1 MQPMDVIEKGAH
13 MSKGLLLMDIQ
24 HGTTGRYGAN
34 SEYLDR
40 VVAAQAKAEDAG
52 IPVVLIRVGFEPGYP
67 EVSER
72 NKSFSAVKRSG
83 SLVLGEQ
90 STEVEPRL
98 LRGKGE
104 LVVTKKRISAF
115 AGSDLLEVLRARDVN
130 HLVLAGIAT
139 GGVVLSTIRQ
149 AADLDFR
156 LTVLSDLC
164 LDLDEEVHRVLI
176 EKVFPRHGDVET
188 SADWTP

>member
-1 MQPMDVIEKGAH
+1 MGKA
-13 MSKGLLLMDIQ
+13 LLLMDIQ
-24 HGTTGRYGAN
+24 HGTTGRYGAT
-34 SEYLDR
+34 SEYFDR
-40 VVAAQAKAEDAG
+40 AVAAQAKAEEVRV
-52 IPVVLIRVGFEPGYP
+52 PVILVRVGFSPGYP

-72 NKSFSAVKRSG
+72 NKSFAAVKETG
-83 SLVLGEQ
+83 NLLLGDP

-98 LRGKGE
+98 LRGRGE

-115 AGSDLLEVLRARDVN
+115 AGSDLLEILRARDVD

-139 GGVVLSTIRQ
+139 GGVVLSTVRQ

-164 LDLDEEVHRVLI
+164 LDRDEEVHRVLV
-176 EKVFPRHGDVET
+176 EKVFPRHGDVIA
-188 SADWTP
+188 SADWKP

>member
-1 MQPMDVIEKGAH
+1 MGTA
-13 MSKGLLLMDIQ
+13 LLLMDIK
-24 HGTTGRYGAN
+24 HGTTGRYGAT
-34 SEYLDR
+34 SEYFDR
-40 VVAAQAKAEDAG
+40 VVAAQSKAEQVG
-52 IPVVLIRVGFEPGYP
+52 TPVILVRVGFSPGYP
-67 EVSER
+67 EVSDR
-72 NKSFSAVKRSG
+72 NKSFAAVKEAG
-83 SLVLGEQ
+83 SLLLGDV

-115 AGSDLLEVLRARDVN
+115 AGSDLLEILRAREVD

-164 LDLDEEVHRVLI
+164 LDRDEEIHRVLI
-176 EKVFPRHGDVET
+176 DKVFPRHGDVVT
-188 SADWTP
+188 

>member
-1 MQPMDVIEKGAH
+1 MSPTTAIGKGAFVG
-13 MSKGLLLMDIQ
+13 KALLLMDIQ
-24 HGTTGRYGAN
+24 HGTTGRYGATA
-34 SEYLDR
+34 EYFDR
-40 VVAAQAKAEDAG
+40 VVAAQAKAEEAG
-52 IPVVLIRVGFEPGYP
+52 MPVILVRVGFSPGYP

-72 NKSFSAVKRSG
+72 NKSFAAVKEAG
-83 SLVLGEQ
+83 NLLLGDR

-104 LVVTKKRISAF
+104 LIVTKKRISAF
-115 AGSDLLEVLRARDVN
+115 AGSDLLEILRARDVD

-139 GGVVLSTIRQ
+139 GGVVLSTVRQ

-164 LDLDEEVHRVLI
+164 LDRDEEVQRVLV
-176 EKVFPRHGDVET
+176 EKVFPRHGDVMI